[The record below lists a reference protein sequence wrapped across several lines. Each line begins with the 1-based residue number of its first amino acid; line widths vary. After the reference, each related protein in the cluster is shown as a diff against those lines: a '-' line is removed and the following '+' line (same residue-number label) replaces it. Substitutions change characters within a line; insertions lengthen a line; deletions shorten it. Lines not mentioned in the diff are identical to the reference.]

1 MDSNLGNIV
10 NINDFGNRR
19 KERIEEWLRKQIVER
34 YNDKSDVVVKN
45 PLIRLSTI
53 FECLSNTAQCELYGY
68 AKRAA
73 LGECGRLSMKKEFWN
88 FLEMAPAA
96 WDDIQEF
103 ADELLIRE
111 KATDERKK
119 GVRNENI
126 K

>member
-1 MDSNLGNIV
+1 MWQ
-10 NINDFGNRR
+10 
-19 KERIEEWLRKQIVER
+19 IEHE
-34 YNDKSDVVVKN
+34 
-45 PLIRLSTI
+45 
-53 FECLSNTAQCELYGY
+53 
-68 AKRAA
+68 
-73 LGECGRLSMKKEFWN
+73 KEFWN